1 MHLQLKGLGKRYTS
15 EEWAVQDLE
24 LEIPSAS
31 ICGFIGPNGAG
42 KSTTLRML
50 ATVLRPSQGSIL
62 FNGEALGKNPSA
74 LRSRIGFLG
83 DGNPLYRELSPAE
96 YLRFYGE
103 CFFLSGAKLERQ
115 IDKTLESVSLQGKRD
130 VPSAELSKGM
140 RQRLLIARCLI
151 HEPELLI
158 LDEPA
163 DGLDPM
169 GRSDLRQILQGL
181 RDDGMTILLSSH
193 ILREMDELCD
203 YAAIIQAGKL
213 KAHGPI
219 AQLLRD
225 YDIDQLDYRLEYFGA
240 EHHVFECLDPCVLR
254 GSDGLFPSSAG
265 VDQWD

>member
-1 MHLQLKGLGKRYTS
+1 
-15 EEWAVQDLE
+15 
-24 LEIPSAS
+24 
-31 ICGFIGPNGAG
+31 
-42 KSTTLRML
+42 
-50 ATVLRPSQGSIL
+50 
-62 FNGEALGKNPSA
+62 
-74 LRSRIGFLG
+74 
-83 DGNPLYRELSPAE
+83 
-96 YLRFYGE
+96 
-103 CFFLSGAKLERQ
+103 
-115 IDKTLESVSLQGKRD
+115 
-130 VPSAELSKGM
+130 M

-240 EHHVFECLDPCVLR
+240 ENHVFECLR
-254 GSDGLFPSSAG
+254 RAG
-265 VDQWD
+265 VSICAPPPSLHTSSIGGYTFSDSLPCSLRLPTTAIN